1 MCLIFWGPW
10 TYLYVHACSEDS
22 VTACAYLHWEAVQF
36 SSCPCITLSL
46 TAIRS
51 GKWSRVV
58 CVYISATSSRSLL
71 LHMRTEQFPSLKD
84 QMHFWLEIPGMIAGL
99 RTNREC
105 SNCTSYFFGYWH
117 QSCYVPCNKLLCI
130 HVFLCHKQV
139 MRDAKD
145 GITSLAVT
153 DHEIVT
159 GSVDCKV
166 RRYDIRAN
174 RLFSDFIG
182 GINALKMYVNSINIF
197 VWSQHLSVSHTF
209 SHTHIH
215 V

>member
-1 MCLIFWGPW
+1 
-10 TYLYVHACSEDS
+10 
-22 VTACAYLHWEAVQF
+22 
-36 SSCPCITLSL
+36 
-46 TAIRS
+46 
-51 GKWSRVV
+51 
-58 CVYISATSSRSLL
+58 
-71 LHMRTEQFPSLKD
+71 MRTEQFPSLKD
-84 QMHFWLEIPGMIAGL
+84 QMHFWPEIPGMIAGL
-99 RTNREC
+99 RTNWEC

-117 QSCYVPCNKLLCI
+117 QSCYSPCNKLFCI

-153 DHEIVT
+153 DYEIVT

-182 GINALKMYVNSINIF
+182 GINALKMYVNSINLF

-209 SHTHIH
+209 SHTYTCIGNQMLI
-215 V
+215 VFPVVYSLLQLDKSVKYLTTSQLK